1 MTGHHPNRG
10 SQYSGFAMGH
20 RLREA
25 GTLSSMGST
34 GGALR
39 QAALAESFFGTL
51 ECELLSTFHG
61 TRSTAAILTNHTSRF
76 LALHD

>member
-1 MTGHHPNRG
+1 
-10 SQYSGFAMGH
+10 MGH

-61 TRSTAAILTNHTSRF
+61 TRSTAAILT
-76 LALHD
+76 